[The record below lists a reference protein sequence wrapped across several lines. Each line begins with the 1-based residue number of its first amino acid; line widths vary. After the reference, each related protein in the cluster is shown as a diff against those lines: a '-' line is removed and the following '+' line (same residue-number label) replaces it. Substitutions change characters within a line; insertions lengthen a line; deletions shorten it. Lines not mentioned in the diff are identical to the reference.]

1 MNTESPKVHRVERVD
16 DIPVLW
22 ATLQRL
28 KVAEVLDRHFPR
40 SARDVDE
47 LPDTIDEEP

>member
-1 MNTESPKVHRVERVD
+1 MEDSFRRDAFTEGILRGIEKVG
-16 DIPVLW
+16 
-22 ATLQRL
+22 
-28 KVAEVLDRHFPR
+28 EVLARHFPR